1 MSVVGPQHL
10 AWLDRVAR
18 AVARHWLLLLNTF
31 AVTYA
36 TLPWIAPLLQRAGFS
51 RLGGFIFTV
60 YSATC
65 HQRPDRSFFIGGY
78 QVCYCHRCTAL
89 YSSVAIVGLLYG
101 LVRWRSPLSTRAL
114 WWASLPILVDG
125 LWHMADDL
133 LPGLGLRS
141 TANGIGSVNFW
152 ARMLT
157 GMLFGV
163 AVVLWLYPRFAREL
177 DPVWNVNRS
186 GSPAIEAT

>member
-1 MSVVGPQHL
+1 MSGEAAQEF

-18 AVARHWLLLLNTF
+18 GVARHWLLLLNTF
-31 AVTYA
+31 AVAYA
-36 TLPWIAPLLQRAGFS
+36 ALPWIGPLLQRAGFS
-51 RLGGFIFTV
+51 RLGRFIFAL

-89 YSSVAIVGLLYG
+89 YSSVAIAGLLYG

-114 WWASLPILVDG
+114 GWATLPILVDG

-133 LPGLGLRS
+133 LPGLGLRW
-141 TANGIGSVNFW
+141 TANGIGSINFW
-152 ARMLT
+152 VRMLT
-157 GMLFGV
+157 GMLFGIT
-163 AVVLWLYPRFAREL
+163 VVLWLYPRFAREL

-186 GSPAIEAT
+186 GRPTIEAT